1 MLIADLI
8 PSDAILEQ
16 ISDGCTFA
24 EGPAADAEGNVY
36 FSDAPN
42 NRIMLYR
49 VDGDTVV
56 WKQPS
61 QTANGMNFDHLGRLV
76 TCCAGGATY
85 PGGSEIYIAI

>member
-1 MLIADLI
+1 MLIADLV

-49 VDGDTVV
+49 VDGETVV
-56 WKQPS
+56 
-61 QTANGMNFDHLGRLV
+61 
-76 TCCAGGATY
+76 
-85 PGGSEIYIAI
+85 